1 MTTNIA
7 KLESTLKEQKTSSEK
22 MQKEINKLSVKKL
35 NLETDL
41 ENANSQIDT
50 LEKDVLEKDK
60 KIKEQKQIKYK
71 YIYNL

>member
-1 MTTNIA
+1 MTTNTA
-7 KLESTLKEQKTSSEK
+7 KLESTLKEQKASSEK

-71 YIYNL
+71 YFYNL